1 MKVQTKV
8 FLSRDLSLSLD
19 AAARRMRRSKSEI
32 MQAALASFLSA
43 DNDEA
48 REAAVAR
55 RLADPMA
62 EIADPFGPTARRT
75 RDLGTLTEAIRGLHR
90 LG

>member
-1 MKVQTKV
+1 RCEAGMKVQTKV

-55 RLADPMA
+55 RLDRMGC
-62 EIADPFGPTARRT
+62 ELERIQ
-75 RDLGTLTEAIRGLHR
+75 RDVTISN
-90 LG
+90 